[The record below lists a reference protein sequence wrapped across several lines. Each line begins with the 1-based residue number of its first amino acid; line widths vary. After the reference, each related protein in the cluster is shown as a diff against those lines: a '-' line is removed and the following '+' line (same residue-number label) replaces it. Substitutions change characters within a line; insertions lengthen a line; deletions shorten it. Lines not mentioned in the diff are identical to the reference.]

1 MADNSVEARPTKCE
15 ENREKEGST
24 SQKYV
29 SVGEKRKLPV
39 NSDTSTSSDADQ
51 EPKVAISLSGT
62 VQKKP
67 IGVTMKLGSD
77 PKKQKKE
84 PGLLLKKGT
93 VASIF
98 NDESDEE
105 EEMPAEA
112 KMRMRNVGRNT
123 PTSAGPNSF
132 NKGSKGFSD
141 HRASERSFKLEHPS
155 KVKIKDTRE

>member
-1 MADNSVEARPTKCE
+1 MAT
-15 ENREKEGST
+15 
-24 SQKYV
+24 
-29 SVGEKRKLPV
+29 VGEKRKLPE
-39 NSDTSTSSDADQ
+39 NSLTRNTADK
-51 EPKVAISLSGT
+51 PKISMSLSGSP
-62 VQKKP
+62 QKRP
-67 IGVTMKLGSD
+67 VGVTLKLGSD

-84 PGLLLKKGT
+84 PFLVQRKGAM
-93 VASIF
+93 ASVF

-141 HRASERSFKLEHPS
+141 HRSTERGFKLEHPS
-155 KVKIKDTRE
+155 KSKQKESKE